1 MSRILKRPMF
11 RIGGS
16 ANNGIMSMAAP
27 RRNYEEGSPKEQR
40 VTKSAEEYAR
50 IFEKFAGTGPSVQ
63 SDLGDMLIS
72 GGLNLLSGKGAG
84 KGTLGA
90 LATSY
95 SDPYQTFSK
104 ARSAEDALKRQL
116 RVSAA
121 TQAISSD
128 EAKEAAAAKMA
139 AELAQ
144 ARAKAK
150 EEGIYLKQEP
160 PERVFQNYLLAYTDP
175 KNANPYNRS
184 ITTDYPESMATYA
197 AYILPNAKKIG
208 ITISGAVPSQIKEG
222 QREFFY
228 DQMVA
233 GQNYFDPRTNNL
245 VKRNPETNIVTEIN
259 PYTGEK
265 IGELQLSIP
274 SKIKK

>member
-1 MSRILKRPMF
+1 MF

-27 RRNYEEGSPKEQR
+27 RKNYSEGSPKEQR

-50 IFEKFAGTGPSVQ
+50 IFENFAGTGPSVR

-90 LATSY
+90 LAESY

-128 EAKEAAAAKMA
+128 EAKEAAAAKA
-139 AELAQ
+139 ASDLAQ
-144 ARAKAK
+144 VRAKAK
-150 EEGIYLKQEP
+150 QEGIYLKQEP
-160 PERVFQNYLLAYTDP
+160 PERVFNDLYRIYTDP
-175 KNANPYNRS
+175 KDVSSYNRS
-184 ITTDYPESMATYA
+184 ITTDYPESMASYG
-197 AYILPNAKKIG
+197 AYILPAAKKIG
-208 ITISGAVPSQIKEG
+208 ITISGTVPSQVKEG

-233 GQNYFDPRTNNL
+233 GQNYFDPRTSNI
-245 VKRNPETNIVTEIN
+245 VRRDPETNIVTEIN